1 MATAQ
6 ALVNKFNKLKTLPHV
21 GIRLTKLITDENST
35 MEEFEEIIRL
45 DPTLV
50 LRLLSMVNSSY
61 YALRQKISSI
71 SRAVV
76 FIGMK
81 NLRNMVVTEALK
93 TVFKSSVD
101 GDGFSRS
108 HLWLHSAAV
117 SICSQMIS
125 ERIFEQ
131 KGEDA
136 FLCGILHDI
145 GMIVEDQVAQDLFV
159 QTCKACKKKSRSIVE
174 CEQEIVGTDHCETGY
189 VLACDWKLPFEAQE
203 GIRNHHKALRT
214 VSPSSITG
222 IIQIADYIASKMNY
236 TAMPGMDGALLSPP
250 LADHIRDNLAEYKAL
265 ARDIPGEMAK
275 AREIYEL
282 KEE

>member
-93 TVFKSSVD
+93 TVFPSVFSS
-101 GDGFSRS
+101 
-108 HLWLHSAAV
+108 
-117 SICSQMIS
+117 
-125 ERIFEQ
+125 
-131 KGEDA
+131 K
-136 FLCGILHDI
+136 
-145 GMIVEDQVAQDLFV
+145 
-159 QTCKACKKKSRSIVE
+159 
-174 CEQEIVGTDHCETGY
+174 
-189 VLACDWKLPFEAQE
+189 
-203 GIRNHHKALRT
+203 
-214 VSPSSITG
+214 
-222 IIQIADYIASKMNY
+222 
-236 TAMPGMDGALLSPP
+236 
-250 LADHIRDNLAEYKAL
+250 
-265 ARDIPGEMAK
+265 K
-275 AREIYEL
+275 ARTLFCAEFYMIL
-282 KEE
+282 G